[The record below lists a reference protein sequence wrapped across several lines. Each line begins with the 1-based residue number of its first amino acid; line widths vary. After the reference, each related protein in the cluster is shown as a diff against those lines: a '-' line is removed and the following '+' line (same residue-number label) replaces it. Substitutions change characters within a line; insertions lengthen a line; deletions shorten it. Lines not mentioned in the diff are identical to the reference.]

1 MGPKKKQ
8 NEAVDAN
15 KEAAKWS
22 ANETECLV
30 HKLVEHKVKDQ
41 RLLKKKYTEANK

>member
-8 NEAVDAN
+8 DEVVDAN

-30 HKLVEHKVKDQ
+30 HQLVEHKVTCPN
-41 RLLKKKYTEANK
+41 LLKKKVDRN